1 MVCLGR
7 SSDFTVAISRP
18 NEKRIK
24 CGSGV
29 GFRVVPHYG
38 SHMRIFFVHLS

>member
-7 SSDFTVAISRP
+7 SSDFTGAIS
-18 NEKRIK
+18 NEKRIE